1 MSSMLSL
8 YNLINAP
15 LRTQGRKVI
24 KMNDLISNFA
34 DEVRQY
40 ILDVLSGKK
49 KTEDKCLDNYA
60 KAARKYVELTNKS
73 ESEATEEELNQIEK
87 HLRDATLHINCGF
100 GEIIDNAISQLKA
113 EVEVVRTSIKQKK

>member
-1 MSSMLSL
+1 
-8 YNLINAP
+8 
-15 LRTQGRKVI
+15 
-24 KMNDLISNFA
+24 MNDLISNFA

-73 ESEATEEELNQIEK
+73 EGEATEEELKQIEK
-87 HLRDATLHINCGF
+87 YLEDATQHIINCGF
-100 GEIIDNAISQLKA
+100 GEMIDNAISQLKA
-113 EVEVVRTSIKQKK
+113 EVEELRISIKQKK

>member
-73 ESEATEEELNQIEK
+73 EGEATEEELNQIEK
-87 HLRDATLHINCGF
+87 YLEDATLHINCGF

-113 EVEVVRTSIKQKK
+113 EVEELRISIKQKK